1 MKAPNFTA
9 VMKDGIWT
17 CAYVGDDAE
26 VAKATYTDAVNANSG
41 AAMLFVRPQF
51 ARRFRGQSLPV
62 EAKPTEPPPVEAKTK
77 KGGK

>member
-9 VMKDGIWT
+9 VMKDGAWT

-26 VAKATYTDAVNANSG
+26 KAKAAYTDAVNANAG

-51 ARRFRGQSLPV
+51 TRRFRGQSVPVEAKQTEPAPV
-62 EAKPTEPPPVEAKTK
+62 EAKPK
-77 KGGK
+77 KGAK

>member
-9 VMKDGIWT
+9 VIKDGIWT
-17 CAYVGDDAE
+17 CTYVGNDAE
-26 VAKATYTDAVNANSG
+26 KAKSAYTDAVDANGG

-51 ARRFRGQSLPV
+51 TRRFRGQSTAVETKTTEPAPV
-62 EAKPTEPPPVEAKTK
+62 EAKPK